1 MIIAQ
6 IPDTHLAFD
15 GYPPNMRRPVYVVHQ
30 FIRLGVL
37 SPKHG
42 FRARAR
48 ADGAYVRL
56 IRKRKVSPIRDA
68 SSSLLPVFRQ

>member
-15 GYPPNMRRPVYVVHQ
+15 GYPPNMRRPVYFVHR

-48 ADGAYVRL
+48 VGRAYVRL

>member
-15 GYPPNMRRPVYVVHQ
+15 GYPPNTRRPVYFVHR

-48 ADGAYVRL
+48 AGGLMSA
-56 IRKRKVSPIRDA
+56 
-68 SSSLLPVFRQ
+68 